1 MLIILSTKTFQRNAP
16 GNAICRLDYRDIAFR
31 AGFFTIVFVQKWGVK
46 SWLVDFNGKYDQVR
60 PPHVELRQNESE
72 ENTMYDKIVPY
83 SIFRVVNLHKKGK
96 AIMWDVDMADFNETP
111 EEIPHLTVH
120 YGPRLISEFQII

>member
-1 MLIILSTKTFQRNAP
+1 MLIILFTKTFQRNAP

-46 SWLVDFNGKYDQVR
+46 SWLVDFNDKYDQDR

-83 SIFRVVNLHKKGK
+83 SIFRVVNLHRKGK

>member
-31 AGFFTIVFVQKWGVK
+31 AGFFTIVFVQKWGLR
-46 SWLVDFNGKYDQVR
+46 SWLVNFNGMYDQVR

-83 SIFRVVNLHKKGK
+83 SIFLVFNLHRNGK
-96 AIMWDVDMADFNETP
+96 AIMWDVDMADFNRTP
-111 EEIPHLTVH
+111 EKIPHLTVH
-120 YGPRLISEFQII
+120 YGPRLITGFEFL